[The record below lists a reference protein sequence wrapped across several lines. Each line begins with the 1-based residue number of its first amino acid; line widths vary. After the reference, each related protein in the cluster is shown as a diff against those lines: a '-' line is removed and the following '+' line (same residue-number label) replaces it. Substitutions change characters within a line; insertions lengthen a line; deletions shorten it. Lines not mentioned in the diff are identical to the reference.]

1 MAHDVTGIYHWIS
14 IAIIWTSVEASFET
28 CNNNPSHHISQT
40 EYNIIC
46 LQSGNTYVST
56 LNFDR

>member
-1 MAHDVTGIYHWIS
+1 MALNVTVIYHWIS
-14 IAIIWTSVEASFET
+14 IVIIWTYVETAFET

-40 EYNIIC
+40 EYNMIC

-56 LNFDR
+56 INFD